1 MPSNLT
7 SFRPADS
14 DSESDG
20 AIGLRTAKLSP
31 ISDDASG
38 AMAEHPGPMLST
50 ELRHPYSGMSPDD
63 YNVEPTG
70 TLGLTAEELVS
81 VGNDF
86 TFGTTPQGLDR
97 DERLFTSTISRPT
110 SWIPVVHDQDSIRT
124 DLNRRCQ
131 EMLDTT
137 DPRRSGQSIPL
148 SDATSYDCRR
158 PGNVLHP
165 KRALTFRNDYT
176 GSLVRMPSFVQCN
189 CTRCQETVNPAD
201 AIELSPAKRKPTPS
215 WEGSRDQSDVLTLT
229 DVTTRPPMYDAG
241 GAERLGVEVSCPS
254 EASPQDAAMSCP
266 SEASSQDVRP
276 VVSTADATLLS
287 QVTTTADAMLLSQVT
302 SSADATTFGQK
313 GTAFAESAATTLL
326 LCDGSTL
333 VPRTQLVNDAE
344 LSIEGNRYFF
354 LERIFIDRNSPRDTA
369 P

>member
-7 SFRPADS
+7 SFCPDDS
-14 DSESDG
+14 DTESYG

-31 ISDDASG
+31 NSDDASG

-50 ELRHPYSGMSPDD
+50 ELRHPYSGMSLDD

-70 TLGLTAEELVS
+70 ILGLTTEELVS

-86 TFGTTPQGLDR
+86 TFGTTPPGLDQ

-110 SWIPVVHDQDSIRT
+110 SWVPVVQDQDHIRT

-165 KRALTFRNDYT
+165 KRALTFRHDFT
-176 GSLVRMPSFVQCN
+176 GALVRMPNFVQCN
-189 CTRCQETVNPAD
+189 CDRCQKTVNPAD
-201 AIELSPAKRKPTPS
+201 AVELSPAKRKPTPS

-229 DVTTRPPMYDAG
+229 DVTTRPPMFVAG
-241 GAERLGVEVSCPS
+241 GAEMLGVEVSCPS
-254 EASPQDAAMSCP
+254 EASPQD
-266 SEASSQDVRP
+266 VRP
-276 VVSTADATLLS
+276 VVSTADATVHN
-287 QVTTTADAMLLSQVT
+287 QVTSTADAMLLSQVMSPADAIQLGQVT
-302 SSADATTFGQK
+302 SSADATTFGQN
-313 GTAFAESAATTLL
+313 GTELTESAATTLI
-326 LCDGSTL
+326 LCDGSTRI
-333 VPRTQLVNDAE
+333 PRSQLVNDAE
-344 LSIEGNRYFF
+344 LSIDENR
-354 LERIFIDRNSPRDTA
+354 
-369 P
+369 